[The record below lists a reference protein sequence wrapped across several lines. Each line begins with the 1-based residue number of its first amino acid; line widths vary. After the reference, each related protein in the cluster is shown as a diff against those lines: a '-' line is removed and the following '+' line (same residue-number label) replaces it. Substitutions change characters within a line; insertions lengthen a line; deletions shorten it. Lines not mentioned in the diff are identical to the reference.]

1 MELTLPDHK
10 LNPAYF
16 APHTVTT
23 ISKLCCCCPAPK
35 TVNILSAMLIILNY
49 DIWSSIGYHVIKS
62 AFYAVGQRSP
72 SAVLAILLNI
82 VVGIVGL
89 CYRKRLINWVTG
101 DSHNVAGVTIFTIRK
116 NLNRWHNFYFLFQ
129 SWYLVIYVSLIVWGL
144 VSIADPVKNSTDKD
158 AIKWTD
164 DKMSGR
170 TSAAWM
176 LVNIFGLCFQIWLIR
191 FRWWSRECLDM
202 LDAAIEEG
210 LGKDFVRNAK
220 LKSKNILEL

>member
-16 APHTVTT
+16 APHTVTI

-49 DIWSSIGYHVIKS
+49 DIWASIGYHVIKS
-62 AFYAVGQRSP
+62 ASYGVIQKSY
-72 SAVLAILLNI
+72 SAIVVILFNI

-101 DSHNVAGVTIFTIRK
+101 GSHNVGGVTIFTIRR
-116 NLNRWHNFYFLFQ
+116 NLNRWHNCYFLFQ
-129 SWYLVIYVSLIVWGL
+129 SWYLVIYVSTICWHL
-144 VSIADPVKNSTDKD
+144 VSLADPVKNSKDKD
-158 AIKWTD
+158 AIEWNK

-170 TSAAWM
+170 ASAFWVI
-176 LVNIFGLCFQIWLIR
+176 VNIFGLWFQIWLIR

-202 LDAAIEEG
+202 LDAAIDEG

-220 LKSKNILEL
+220 LKAKNILEL